1 MKTCIYLRKS
11 RADLELEKNG
21 EFETLAKHRSILLKT
36 AKELH
41 LDIVEIKEELVS
53 GESIDLR
60 PKMLELLND
69 VENKKYDAVL
79 VMDIDR
85 LGRGDMQDQ
94 GLILDTFKTS
104 NTKIIT
110 PRKTYNLQDEFDEEY
125 SEFEAFMA
133 RKELKLINRR
143 LQRGR
148 IRSVED
154 GNYIGAA
161 PPFGYDILKNG
172 KERTLIHN
180 NDADA
185 VKLIFDLYVN
195 NNIGARKIA
204 IKLNSLGYKTNT
216 GKDFYPSAV
225 LNILKNKIY
234 CGYVQWQKK
243 EEKKSK
249 DPNKKMDVRT
259 RPIEEWIEAKGK
271 HTPIISE
278 ELYNQAQLILKGK
291 YHTPYHLDGITN
303 PLAGIIKCGK
313 CGASMVYRP
322 YTSQAPHIICY
333 NGCGNKSSNFKYVE
347 EKLLYS
353 IKNWL
358 LNYKLEF
365 ASNDLDSNK
374 SNKNTHLKLIKS
386 LQSELRTL
394 ETQKNKLH
402 DLLEQEVYDL
412 ETYMKRN
419 TLLSKKVEDINKSLL
434 KANEELFLDR
444 QSEIARKNIIP
455 SFEEVLELYPYLE
468 DITLKN
474 QMLKS
479 ILTNAVYIKEK
490 NQSKDNFS
498 LVIHPRMD

>member
-1 MKTCIYLRKS
+1 MNTCIYLRKS
-11 RADLELEKNG
+11 RADIEAEKEG
-21 EFETLAKHRSILLKT
+21 EFETLHRHKTTLLKI
-36 AKELH
+36 AKERNLN
-41 LDIVEIKEELVS
+41 IVEIKEELVS
-53 GESIDLR
+53 GEHIEHR
-60 PKMLELLND
+60 PRMIELLD
-69 VENKKYDAVL
+69 EVKNKKYDAVL

-110 PRKTYNLQDEFDEEY
+110 PRKTYDLQDEFDEEY

-148 IRSVED
+148 IKSVED
-154 GNYIGAA
+154 GNYIGSA
-161 PPFGYDILKNG
+161 PPFGYDILKKG
-172 KERTLIHN
+172 KERTLVPN
-180 NDADA
+180 SDADA

-195 NNIGARKIA
+195 NSIGARKIA
-204 IKLNSLGYKTNT
+204 IRLNYLGYKTNT
-216 GKDFYPSAV
+216 GKEFYPSAV
-225 LNILKNKIY
+225 LNILKNKVY
-234 CGYVQWQKK
+234 CGYVQWRKK

-249 DPNKKMDVRT
+249 DPNKKTDVRT

-278 ELYNQAQLILKGK
+278 ELFNQAQLILKGK

-313 CGASMVYRP
+313 CGGSMVYRT
-322 YTSQAPHIICY
+322 YTTQSPHIICY
-333 NGCGNKSSNFKYVE
+333 NACGNKSSNFKYVE

-358 LNYKLEF
+358 FNYKLEF
-365 ASNDLDSNK
+365 ASNDLDNNK
-374 SNKNTHLKLIKS
+374 STKDIHLKLIKS
-386 LQSELRTL
+386 LQSELKTL
-394 ETQKNKLH
+394 ESQRDKLH
-402 DLLEQEVYDL
+402 DLLERDIYDL
-412 ETYMKRN
+412 DTYMKRN
-419 TLLSKKVEDINKSLL
+419 SILSKKIEDLNKSLL
-434 KANEELFLDR
+434 KANEDLFLDR
-444 QSEIARKNIIP
+444 QREIAKKNIIP

-468 DITLKN
+468 DVTLKN

-479 ILTNAVYIKEK
+479 ILKCAVYIKEK

-498 LVIHPRMD
+498 LVIHPKID